1 MFRRKRRHRG
11 IFLLLIVFVILT
23 AFVLIFEF
31 RFTPVITAMAQS
43 RAGNIATETV
53 NNAVRK
59 VLCEK
64 NLTYESLV
72 HLTRDSEGNV
82 TSVTVDSVKTN
93 KLCAEIRGEIV
104 EDLSALGEKN
114 VSIPIGNLTGM
125 DIFTG
130 RGPRLTFVIS
140 LSGSASTDIVNEFH
154 TAGINQ
160 TRHLMILN
168 VKTKI
173 YIIMQSG
180 NITAETENSIVIAE
194 TVIVGKVPEIYSD
207 GNEDLWENLI

>member
-1 MFRRKRRHRG
+1 
-11 IFLLLIVFVILT
+11 
-23 AFVLIFEF
+23 
-31 RFTPVITAMAQS
+31 
-43 RAGNIATETV
+43 
-53 NNAVRK
+53 
-59 VLCEK
+59 
-64 NLTYESLV
+64 
-72 HLTRDSEGNV
+72 
-82 TSVTVDSVKTN
+82 
-93 KLCAEIRGEIV
+93 
-104 EDLSALGEKN
+104 
-114 VSIPIGNLTGM
+114 M

>member
-1 MFRRKRRHRG
+1 MLRRKRKFRFAYLLF
-11 IFLLLIVFVILT
+11 IFFVLFT
-23 AFVLIFEF
+23 VFVLIFEF
-31 RFTPVITAMAQS
+31 RFTPVITAMAES

-64 NLTYESLV
+64 NLTYENLV
-72 HLTRDSEGNV
+72 MLTRDNEGNV

-93 KLCAEIRGEIV
+93 RLCSEIRTEIV
-104 EDLSALGEKN
+104 EDLSALGERE
-114 VSIPIGNLTGM
+114 VSIPIGNFTGM

-130 RGPRLTFVIS
+130 RGPRLKFVIS
-140 LSGSASTDIVNEFH
+140 LSGSASTDIINEFH

-160 TRHLMILN
+160 TRHQMILN
-168 VKTKI
+168 VKTRI

>member
-1 MFRRKRRHRG
+1 MLRRKRKFR
-11 IFLLLIVFVILT
+11 FAYLLLIFFVLFT
-23 AFVLIFEF
+23 VFVLIFEF
-31 RFTPVITAMAQS
+31 RFTPVITAMAES

-64 NLTYESLV
+64 NLTYENLV
-72 HLTRDSEGNV
+72 MLTRDNEGNV

-93 KLCAEIRGEIV
+93 RLCSEIRTEIV
-104 EDLSALGEKN
+104 EDLSALGERE
-114 VSIPIGNLTGM
+114 VSIPIGNFTGM

-130 RGPRLTFVIS
+130 RGPRLKFVIS
-140 LSGSASTDIVNEFH
+140 LSGSASTDIINEFH

-160 TRHLMILN
+160 TRHQMILN
-168 VKTKI
+168 VKTRI